1 MHPYYAELIS
11 TRLIAWKLVSLNGSP
26 RFDAMIRN
34 TREIISPLST
44 RILVQFAYSPITII
58 RDAFN
63 IKSSLIQRL
72 IEHEPMI
79 QMPS

>member
-1 MHPYYAELIS
+1 MRSDFNTVDRMEIS
-11 TRLIAWKLVSLNGSP
+11 FIEWFTAY
-26 RFDAMIRN
+26 DAMIRN